1 MRLSLK
7 IEYLIILAITITP
20 IAAESQSSIVSN
32 YVRTVSPRVG
42 STAEPSDNPQT
53 ASGINPTS
61 PKVTTAYVDGLGRKR
76 SDVASHDGY

>member
-42 STAEPSDNPQT
+42 STAEPAPEPTRRITLIAYQPDMNLPRSIDFDNGT
-53 ASGINPTS
+53 RM
-61 PKVTTAYVDGLGRKR
+61 L
-76 SDVASHDGY
+76 